1 MRPIDEESDLESS
14 FWSFESKIQEKDI
27 SSIILLLLWLHNIF
41 AMTLFDL
48 IKVKLICM
56 RLFLIKQTNFIYYL
70 KF

>member
-14 FWSFESKIQEKDI
+14 FWSFESKIQEKYI

-48 IKVKLICM
+48 IKVKLIYM
-56 RLFLIKQTNFIYYL
+56 RLFLIKQINFIYYL

>member
-48 IKVKLICM
+48 IKVKLIYM
-56 RLFLIKQTNFIYYL
+56 RLFLIKQINFIYYL

>member
-41 AMTLFDL
+41 AMTFFDL
-48 IKVKLICM
+48 IKVKLIYM
-56 RLFLIKQTNFIYYL
+56 RLFLIKQINFIYYL